1 MSKERSTR
9 TGDMPEMVLQ
19 VYCEVQA
26 SLSLRYSARL

>member
-19 VYCEVQA
+19 VYFEVLT